1 MASGGRIS
9 FYREPGC
16 ARSEGYYKIDNR
28 DKAKYLNSRAIAD
41 EPPVDTQGMSIP
53 AQPHASTRAGS
64 ERRSE
69 QRRLLSSFTGSCDS
83 DLLKFNQLKFR
94 RKKLRFCK
102 SHIHDWGLF
111 AMEPIAADE
120 MVIEYVGQNI
130 RQVIADMREKRY
142 EDEGIGSSYM
152 FRVDH
157 DTIID
162 ATKCG
167 NFARF
172 INHSC
177 NPNCYAKIITVESQ
191 KKIVIYSKQQ
201 INVNEEITYDYKF
214 PIEDVKIPCLCGA
227 ENCRGTLN

>member
-1 MASGGRIS
+1 
-9 FYREPGC
+9 
-16 ARSEGYYKIDNR
+16 
-28 DKAKYLNSRAIAD
+28 
-41 EPPVDTQGMSIP
+41 
-53 AQPHASTRAGS
+53 
-64 ERRSE
+64 
-69 QRRLLSSFTGSCDS
+69 
-83 DLLKFNQLKFR
+83 
-94 RKKLRFCK
+94 
-102 SHIHDWGLF
+102 
-111 AMEPIAADE
+111 
-120 MVIEYVGQNI
+120 
-130 RQVIADMREKRY
+130 MREKRY

-177 NPNCYAKIITVESQ
+177 NVSFVLVCACTFFLDENHIDRFLLCVSQPNCYAKVITVESQ
-191 KKIVIYSKQQ
+191 KKIVIYSRQP

-214 PIEDVKIPCLCGA
+214 PIEDEKIPCLCGA

>member
-1 MASGGRIS
+1 MRLVSLFI
-9 FYREPGC
+9 RENRKQLRSACCLGC
-16 ARSEGYYKIDNR
+16 HHSIHV
-28 DKAKYLNSRAIAD
+28 
-41 EPPVDTQGMSIP
+41 PVKDAVTV
-53 AQPHASTRAGS
+53 
-64 ERRSE
+64 EFCV
-69 QRRLLSSFTGSCDS
+69 SSPTANVSM
-83 DLLKFNQLKFR
+83 L
-94 RKKLRFCK
+94 
-102 SHIHDWGLF
+102 H
-111 AMEPIAADE
+111 
-120 MVIEYVGQNI
+120 

-142 EDEGIGSSYM
+142 EEEGIGSSYM

-177 NPNCYAKIITVESQ
+177 NVREEAHSASNEVSAAAVKRKQGFFFFFNANILRFHFSSFQPNCYAKVITVESQ
-191 KKIVIYSKQQ
+191 KKIVIYSRQP

-214 PIEDVKIPCLCGA
+214 PIEDEKIPCLCGA